1 MESNKLLK
9 DLFLTVRNDYAGWEA
24 KQARHNPSPFVT
36 MLGQAYYDRRMSSLL
51 VLQAVSHLR
60 AARISTP
67 RYRPSSTLLSL
78 GRRGNRPPTSTRS
91 ATPSESPHIST
102 SRPVNS
108 RRE

>member
-51 VLQAVSHLR
+51 VLQAVSQYCAGMRDRNLKFELNAEGYEPFSR
-60 AARISTP
+60 GFSV
-67 RYRPSSTLLSL
+67 
-78 GRRGNRPPTSTRS
+78 RRCAKAMFVDAVTQ
-91 ATPSESPHIST
+91 
-102 SRPVNS
+102 
-108 RRE
+108 